1 MNTLKNNTIY
11 AALDIGSSKVAC
23 IVGKYNNSGIME
35 ILGHENQTTKSVK
48 KGLIIDSV
56 NIVDEIKQVV
66 NSVAKKTNTE
76 ISSVIVNAN
85 TLNSKSL
92 YLKGTIEINDEQVDD
107 LHIKSAINKS
117 GIYDYDEEYKSLH
130 EVINYFDT
138 DNEKRIIN
146 PKNLFANQLTVNIYQ
161 IIIKKNYFK
170 SLESILS
177 DANLNIEYLV
187 ASPFAS
193 SLATLI
199 KDEKEMGTIC
209 IDLGAGITSVC
220 IIENNSLVFTGGIS
234 VGSSNITYDIA
245 SGLTTEIESAERLKT
260 LYGSVFSN
268 PSDEYELIDVPII
281 GSDKNQF
288 NQINRSH
295 LNSFIKPRVEETL
308 ELVRQ
313 RLKEYN
319 LHKKKYRRVVLTGG
333 GSLLEGIDEYAKV
346 IFDSQVRIACPS
358 NISGLKDNIRKP
370 QFSTALGSLLVG
382 IKKQLEISD
391 FFPEKAKKT
400 HKRGVF
406 GRFYHWLE
414 HYI

>member
-170 SLESILS
+170 L
-177 DANLNIEYLV
+177 
-187 ASPFAS
+187 P
-193 SLATLI
+193 
-199 KDEKEMGTIC
+199 K
-209 IDLGAGITSVC
+209 
-220 IIENNSLVFTGGIS
+220 FT
-234 VGSSNITYDIA
+234 Y
-245 SGLTTEIESAERLKT
+245 
-260 LYGSVFSN
+260 
-268 PSDEYELIDVPII
+268 
-281 GSDKNQF
+281 
-288 NQINRSH
+288 
-295 LNSFIKPRVEETL
+295 
-308 ELVRQ
+308 
-313 RLKEYN
+313 
-319 LHKKKYRRVVLTGG
+319 
-333 GSLLEGIDEYAKV
+333 
-346 IFDSQVRIACPS
+346 
-358 NISGLKDNIRKP
+358 
-370 QFSTALGSLLVG
+370 
-382 IKKQLEISD
+382 
-391 FFPEKAKKT
+391 
-400 HKRGVF
+400 
-406 GRFYHWLE
+406 
-414 HYI
+414 